1 MQSPRSTA
9 PTYRGLMT
17 ATKAAKKGRAVPV
30 KVGKNPAKVTKK
42 TAVPGSAQAEA
53 TARVEALRLAQIVNL
68 HIAGY
73 SLADIGESIG
83 ATAAE
88 VDRMLTQDAARYV
101 RSQPALRVFVRNWIS
116 EKYHGLLEASYDQA
130 TDKTSDKQLEFY
142 DRTLRTLAQ
151 MQRLHGA
158 EVPTQ
163 SEVKLDA
170 APEMVQS
177 MVEALSKQ
185 QGQAYDPTIFD
196 DIVDAE
202 IISDSHDETQRAL
215 EESSERVADLQPDD
229 EEF

>member
-1 MQSPRSTA
+1 
-9 PTYRGLMT
+9 MT
-17 ATKAAKKGRAVPV
+17 DRQAAAKKTSVTVAKKKGRAVPI
-30 KVGKNPAKVTKK
+30 KAGKNPAKVTKK

-53 TARVEALRLAQIVNL
+53 TAKVEAVRLAQIVNL

-73 SLADIGESIG
+73 SLSEIGEAIG
-83 ATAAE
+83 ATAQE
-88 VDRMLTQDAARYV
+88 VDRMITQDAARYV
-101 RSQPALRVFVRNWIS
+101 RSQPALRAYVRNWIS

-130 TDKTSDKQLEFY
+130 TDKTNKAQLEFY

-170 APEMVQS
+170 APEMVQT

-185 QGQAYDPTIFD
+185 QGQAYDPTVFD
-196 DIVDAE
+196 EILDAE
-202 IISDSHDETQRAL
+202 IISDSHDQAQRAL
-215 EESSERVADLQPDD
+215 EESGKAVEQETDD
-229 EEF
+229 DNF